1 MVMLC
6 RGVPGQ
12 YITKYE
18 VSRTMAKVKQ
28 FEKVLGILRDAS
40 PKAVSKEDLAAKLGT
55 DVEMYRI
62 STYIW
67 EVKNKAGVP
76 VEAIKDGRKVVGF
89 RVADATTVPAPATE
103 TTEVAEGEVADAAT
117 A

>member
-1 MVMLC
+1 
-6 RGVPGQ
+6 
-12 YITKYE
+12 
-18 VSRTMAKVKQ
+18 MAKVKQ
-28 FEKVLGILRDAS
+28 FEKVLGILQDAS
-40 PKAVSKEDLAAKLGT
+40 PNTVSKEDLAAALGT

-103 TTEVAEGEVADAAT
+103 APEVTEDVVADAAT

>member
-1 MVMLC
+1 
-6 RGVPGQ
+6 
-12 YITKYE
+12 
-18 VSRTMAKVKQ
+18 MAKVKQ
-28 FEKVLGILRDAS
+28 FEKVLEVLRDAS
-40 PKAVSKEDLAAKLGT
+40 PKSVSKEDLAAKLGS
-55 DVEMYRI
+55 DVSFYRI

-89 RVADATTVPAPATE
+89 RVADVPAIQAPVTE
-103 TTEVAEGEVADAAT
+103 TSEVTEEVADAAT